1 MAALLVL
8 LVIVAG
14 GWALAYFSVP
24 LLRWTLAG
32 GLLLLVL
39 SLAAPAWWLY
49 PLWFLWGLVALAN
62 IAPVRQRLYM
72 APMLRVFRGRLPSV
86 SATEREALEAGGVWW
101 DAELFSGHPN
111 WQRFLEFP
119 KARLTEAEQVFLDG
133 PAEEL
138 CRMLDDWR
146 ITFDLKDLPPNVWAF
161 IRRNRFFGMIIP
173 TEYGGLGFSAEAHSH
188 VVAKVASR
196 SGSAAVTVMVPNSL
210 GPAELLLHYGT
221 DAQKSHYLPRLADG
235 REIPCFALTNPYA
248 GSDASSIPDKAV
260 VCQGEYQGQQVLG
273 MRVTWE
279 KRYITLAPVATVLG
293 LAFQLYDPERLLGG
307 EDYLGI
313 TLALI
318 PTGHPGVRIGRR
330 HFPLKQAFQNGPT
343 SGTDVFIPMDMVI
356 GGRAQIGQGWRML
369 MERLAVGRS
378 ISLPA
383 LAAAAIK
390 FCARNAG
397 AYARVRKQFKLPI
410 GRFEG
415 IEEVLAR
422 IAGDA
427 YAVEAARRLTTAAL
441 DQGFE
446 PAVISALLKYQTTE
460 RQRQA
465 INDAMD
471 IHGGRAICEGPSNY
485 LANAYQGVPVSITVE
500 GANILTRSLI
510 VFGQGAIRCHP
521 WVLKELEAAQDPD
534 PGRSLEAFD
543 TAICG
548 HVGHLLNN
556 LAQAAFHHLTLGRF
570 MAVPRTGPVA
580 RYYAGISCASL
591 AFALMADG
599 ALLVL
604 GGQLKRRERLSGR
617 FADVLSEM
625 YFAQRGPQALRGRRV
640 PGRGPAARGLRLP
653 ALAAR
658 DRRAPR
664 GHPRPLPVPPPRV
677 GAEAHRAAVRH
688 APSRA
693 GRSPRPGGR
702 GAPARPL
709 ASAGAAHGGDLREPR
724 ARGRD
729 RAAGARLRSDHP
741 GRRHRGPHPGRRP
754 RRTARHSERP
764 RDVARGRARPG
775 HRRRGCSDLGGRG
788 QGGAGRHR
796 RGRFCA
802 GGSDGACRGRGP
814 GGQYGLG
821 RHRLRGRTGTKGWRW
836 VLRLGSPTHPA
847 RFSPMCLAPT
857 RSLPRFAGEG
867 THELP
872 PRLARRWGAGRAPRR
887 ERPANPAFGKAAASI
902 FANACQEPL
911 L

>member
-32 GLLLLVL
+32 GLLLLVV

-49 PLWFLWGLVALAN
+49 PLWLIWGLVALAN
-62 IAPVRQRLYM
+62 FPLIRQHLYM

-101 DAELFSGHPN
+101 DAELFSGHPH

-119 KARLTEAEQVFLDG
+119 KARLTEVEQAFLDG

-173 TEYGGLGFSAEAHSH
+173 TEYGGLGFSAEAHSQ

-330 HFPLKQAFQNGPT
+330 HYPLKQAFQNGPT
-343 SGTDVFIPMDMVI
+343 SGTEVFIPMDMVI

-521 WVLKELEAAQDPD
+521 WVFKELEAALDTDPA
-534 PGRSLEAFD
+534 RSLAAFD
-543 TAICG
+543 TAISG
-548 HVGHLLNN
+548 HVGYLLNN
-556 LAQAAFHHLTLGRF
+556 LAQGAFHHLTLGRF
-570 MAVPRTGPVA
+570 MTVPRTGPVA

-625 YFAQRGPQALRGRRV
+625 YFASAVLKRYEDDGCPAEDLPLVDYACQRSLHVIEERLADILDHFPSRPLGWVLKRIVQPFGMRHHGPDDPLGQAVAALLLAPSPARERLTAGIYVNRDPADVTGRLEHAFDLIIQADAIEARIQS
-640 PGRGPAARGLRLP
+640 AARAGQLGTASGREMW
-653 ALAAR
+653 LAAE
-658 DRRAPR
+658 RAQVI
-664 GHPRPLPVPPPRV
+664 GDGEVATL
-677 GAEAHRAAVRH
+677 EAADKAVRAAIDVDDFAPEELTGH
-688 APSRA
+688 AAVEVPM
-693 GRSPRPGGR
+693 
-702 GAPARPL
+702 
-709 ASAGAAHGGDLREPR
+709 AS
-724 ARGRD
+724 
-729 RAAGARLRSDHP
+729 
-741 GRRHRGPHPGRRP
+741 
-754 RRTARHSERP
+754 TA
-764 RDVARGRARPG
+764 
-775 HRRRGCSDLGGRG
+775 
-788 QGGAGRHR
+788 
-796 RGRFCA
+796 
-802 GGSDGACRGRGP
+802 
-814 GGQYGLG
+814 
-821 RHRLRGRTGTKGWRW
+821 
-836 VLRLGSPTHPA
+836 
-847 RFSPMCLAPT
+847 
-857 RSLPRFAGEG
+857 
-867 THELP
+867 
-872 PRLARRWGAGRAPRR
+872 
-887 ERPANPAFGKAAASI
+887 
-902 FANACQEPL
+902 
-911 L
+911 